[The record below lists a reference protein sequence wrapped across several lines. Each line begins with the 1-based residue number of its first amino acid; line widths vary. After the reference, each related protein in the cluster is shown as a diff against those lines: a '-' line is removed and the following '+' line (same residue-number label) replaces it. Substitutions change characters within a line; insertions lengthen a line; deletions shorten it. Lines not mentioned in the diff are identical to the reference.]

1 MVSASTIPRLST
13 IRLWADGVLL
23 AVFAAAASISLQ
35 SIGSPTYWFP
45 GFVAVSGTLVAA
57 FNLGADIRRVR
68 AGHSLTEG
76 DITDI
81 GASVSDGHDTDADAT
96 GATDATRSAPGGSVA
111 TRVITWSLWLLA
123 LPLLGLAIPFFYAS
137 LIWLVVIL
145 RFSAKMRWLSV
156 AVSVGVFAVVL
167 NLLVVLLEIRLP
179 PAILTGLG

>member
-1 MVSASTIPRLST
+1 VVSASTIPGMSS

-23 AVFAAAASISLQ
+23 VVFAAAASISLQ
-35 SIGSPTYWFP
+35 SIDSPTYWFP

-57 FNLGADIRRVR
+57 FNLVADIRRVR
-68 AGHSLTEG
+68 AGHSLTAG

-96 GATDATRSAPGGSVA
+96 DATRSAPAGSIA
-111 TRVITWSLWLLA
+111 TRVIAWSLWLLA

-145 RFSAKMRWLSV
+145 RFSARMKWLSV
-156 AVSVGVFAVVL
+156 AVSVGVFAIVL

>member
-1 MVSASTIPRLST
+1 MSTV
-13 IRLWADGVLL
+13 RLWADGVLL
-23 AVFAAAASISLQ
+23 AVFAAAASIALS
-35 SIGSPTYWFP
+35 SIDSPTYWFP

-57 FNLGADIRRVR
+57 VNLVADILRVR

-81 GASVSDGHDTDADAT
+81 GATVSDAHDTDADAT
-96 GATDATRSAPGGSVA
+96 DTARSAPAGSVA
-111 TRVITWSLWLLA
+111 TRVLAWSLWLLA

-137 LIWLVVIL
+137 LIWLVVVL
-145 RFSAKMRWLSV
+145 RFYAAMKWLSV
-156 AVSVGVFAVVL
+156 AISVGVFAIVL